1 MLENDTMTGTEC
13 AQQFLDELMQRIRK
27 SQEVRRAN
35 AKELWEK
42 ADKKRGDK
50 RQEAITKALYKNP
63 DCIAFFPRESLTQEI
78 CLLAVQKSPLS
89 ISFIPEEFRTEKL
102 SKIAVVQA
110 TNGTGG
116 PWSTD
121 MLAELVLECKQT
133 VAVCKLVA
141 QGIMRTRPSGA
152 LYGVLGMVK
161 DQTEDI
167 CKGVIT
173 YLPWEIFFVRP
184 ENMKPYYIDISLASS
199 CGNSIQMMDKTEAL
213 CRRAVEVKGST
224 LQYITDY
231 IFDKKN
237 HVDAESICFAAV
249 KKDGIAIQFVPKEK
263 RSEQMCLTAVKSHPS
278 ALQYVP
284 DDVLSTSF
292 LDMVVDIY
300 QDRPANES
308 MTYVHGVVKPLAA
321 YLLTDMQEKL
331 SGKAFR
337 YCISK
342 IDHALS
348 LISEEGITEEYCYL
362 ALQHSFREIAHI
374 PGKFYTADICTAFLK
389 GYAEDIKKRKNVDMR
404 IAVPTFRKAAR
415 PALEKDGLLLSVC
428 PDYCISPA
436 LAKVAVKQNADAL
449 QYVPVEVQTED
460 IQLLAVRKKPAIMQS
475 IKSPSDAVIEAMLKS
490 PTESSFV
497 LPLATGKS
505 GQEVYDIL
513 EELGMMPETL

>member
-102 SKIAVVQA
+102 SRIAVTQA
-110 TNGTGG
+110 TRGNGG

-133 VAVCKLVA
+133 VEVCKLVSEHIMITRA
-141 QGIMRTRPSGA
+141 CGSLFGI
-152 LYGVLGMVK
+152 LGVVK
-161 DQTEDI
+161 EQTEDI
-167 CKGVIT
+167 CKEVLT
-173 YLPWEIFFVRP
+173 YLPWEINFVRP
-184 ENMKPYYIDISLASS
+184 ENMKPYYIDISIKSS
-199 CGNSIQMMDKTEAL
+199 CGNSIQIMDKTEAL
-213 CRRAVEVKGST
+213 CRRAVELKGSI

-231 IFDKKN
+231 IFDEKN

-249 KKDGIAIQFVPKEK
+249 RTTGIAIQFVPKEK
-263 RSEQMCLTAVKSHPS
+263 RSEQMCLTAVKRNAS

-284 DDVLSTSF
+284 DDILSTSF
-292 LDMVVDIY
+292 LDKVVNIY
-300 QDRPANES
+300 QDRPSTES
-308 MTYVHGVVKPLAA
+308 QVYVNGEVIRLAA

-331 SGKAFR
+331 SEKAFR

-342 IDHALS
+342 ADHALS
-348 LISEEGITEEYCYL
+348 LISEERITEEYCYL

-389 GYAEDIKKRKNVDMR
+389 GYAEDIKKWKNVDMR

-415 PALEKDGLLLSVC
+415 PALEKDGMLLRLC
-428 PDYCISPA
+428 PDHCISAA

-475 IKSPSDAVIEAMLKS
+475 IKAPSDAVIEATLKS

-513 EELGMMPETL
+513 EELGMIPETL

>member
-1 MLENDTMTGTEC
+1 MPENDSMTGTKC

-42 ADKKRGDK
+42 ADKKRGGK
-50 RQEAITKALYKNP
+50 RLEAITKAFYKNP

-78 CLLAVQKSPLS
+78 CKLAVQRSPLS

-102 SKIAVVQA
+102 SRIAAMQA
-110 TNGTGG
+110 THGNGG

-133 VAVCKLVA
+133 VEVCKLVSEHIMIRGRGSCL
-141 QGIMRTRPSGA
+141 GI
-152 LYGVLGMVK
+152 LGVVK
-161 DQTEDI
+161 EQTEDI
-167 CKGVIT
+167 CKEVLT
-173 YLPWEIFFVRP
+173 NLPWEISFVRP
-184 ENMKPYYIDISLASS
+184 ENMKPCYIDISINSS
-199 CGNSIQMMDKTEAL
+199 CGNSIQIMDKTEAL
-213 CRRAVEVKGST
+213 CRRAVELKGST

-231 IFDKKN
+231 IFDEKN

-249 KKDGIAIQFVPKEK
+249 RTTGTAIQFVPKEK
-263 RSEQMCLTAVKSHPS
+263 RSEHLCLTAVKRNAS

-284 DDVLSTSF
+284 DDVLSSSF

-300 QDRPANES
+300 QDRPSNES
-308 MTYVHGVVKPLAA
+308 SVYVHGDVIPLAS

-331 SGKAFR
+331 SEKAFR

-342 IDHALS
+342 ADHALS
-348 LISEEGITEEYCYL
+348 LISEERITEEYCYL
-362 ALQHSFREIAHI
+362 ALRHSFREIAHI

-389 GYAEDIKKRKNVDMR
+389 GYAEDINKWKNVDMR

-428 PDYCISPA
+428 PGYCISPA

-460 IQLLAVRKKPAIMQS
+460 IQLLAVRKKPAIMQN

-513 EELGMMPETL
+513 EELGMMPEEL